1 MLEGKGRYW
10 KTGKKVYIYIPYEVV
25 MDSSFPLKGEQGD
38 VKVKIVGETLIV
50 ERMQPLR
57 WTESGSAN
65 P

>member
-1 MLEGKGRYW
+1 MEGKGRYW

-25 MDSSFPLKGEQGD
+25 MDSSFPLKGEKGD

>member
-25 MDSSFPLKGEQGD
+25 MDSSFPLKGEKGD

-57 WTESGSAN
+57 GTESGSAN